1 MCPLAA
7 TVWVQGRLLELPLGD
22 GHLLFRW
29 RITQGGEDRMSTRRP
44 CCPLTWTGRTAPQS
58 RNYRPQSHTC
68 GWWSTGLQ
76 AWRSLFGSGV
86 SRSRAGRA
94 QPPHA
99 IAARSCGAGTS
110 SGGSTLG
117 GWTST
122 KRCGDQGRGP
132 LFRLKGSALRHSV
145 ERLVLDTVFVTFG
158 MQWTGLSSTLHSAND
173 PSIGHQYR
181 RACPWHSM

>member
-1 MCPLAA
+1 
-7 TVWVQGRLLELPLGD
+7 
-22 GHLLFRW
+22 
-29 RITQGGEDRMSTRRP
+29 MSTRRP
-44 CCPLTWTGRTAPQS
+44 CCPLTWTERTAPQS
-58 RNYRPQSHTC
+58 RNYRPQSQTC

-145 ERLVLDTVFVTFG
+145 DRLVLDTVFVTFG
-158 MQWTGLSSTLHSAND
+158 MQWAGVSSTRFRNIRLRHAKCTSVSCSTHIEVSPSNTLCRPLNVVHSWCD
-173 PSIGHQYR
+173 HR
-181 RACPWHSM
+181 CV

>member
-1 MCPLAA
+1 MPGPPYR
-7 TVWVQGRLLELPLGD
+7 VLPLGG

-99 IAARSCGAGTS
+99 IVARSCGAGTT

-145 ERLVLDTVFVTFG
+145 EKACPRHCFANIRHAVDRLVLDTA
-158 MQWTGLSSTLHSAND
+158 L
-173 PSIGHQYR
+173 
-181 RACPWHSM
+181 CE